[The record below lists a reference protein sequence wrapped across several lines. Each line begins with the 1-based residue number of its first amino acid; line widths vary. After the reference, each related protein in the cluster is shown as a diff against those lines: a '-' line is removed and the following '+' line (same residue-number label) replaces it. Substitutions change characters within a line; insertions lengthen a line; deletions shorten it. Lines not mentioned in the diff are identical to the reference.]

1 MAGQLSYVLV
11 TPYALK
17 KARLGGIVS
26 RLLSRTGL
34 ELEAARLISADAE
47 EAARYAEG
55 MSGPL
60 EEYLCSRLPEGAAAL
75 LLLKGEAAIAKTL
88 DVVGDFGVS
97 GSIRDTFGD
106 LITDAAGQVV
116 FYEPAVIAPQD
127 EATAERDLL
136 LLAGLTEGD
145 QLEAQPH
152 AGERTLVL
160 IKPDNFR
167 FPNTRPGGV
176 IDVFSRAGLELA
188 AIKVHRMSVA
198 EASAFYGPV
207 LEVLKATMGGR
218 AAAIAREAV
227 GNELNLPVSTEL
239 EEQMAALLGPL
250 DAQSRWE
257 SLVAFM
263 SGARPSD
270 TPEME
275 QSRPGTEKIVALI
288 YEGPHAIR
296 KIRELLGATNP
307 ANAALGTIRREFG
320 ESMMINAA
328 HASDSPEN
336 ARREIDLLNLHENN
350 LKPVVAPFFRR
361 NGASR
366 LTPALHQP
374 A

>member
-1 MAGQLSYVLV
+1 MAEQLSYVLV

-34 ELEAARLISADAE
+34 ELEGARLITPDAGD
-47 EAARYAEG
+47 AARYAEEADEL
-55 MSGPL
+55 L
-60 EEYLCSRLPEGAAAL
+60 EAYLCSRLPEGAAAL
-75 LLLKGEAAIAKTL
+75 LLLKGEAAVAKTL
-88 DVVGDFGVS
+88 EAVGDFGVS

-116 FYEPAVIAPQD
+116 FYEPAVIAPPD
-127 EATAERDLL
+127 ALAAERDLS
-136 LLAGLTEGD
+136 LLADWTAGD
-145 QLEAQPH
+145 QLPPGTPNE
-152 AGERTLVL
+152 ETTLVL

-167 FPNTRPGGV
+167 YPNYRPGSV

-188 AIKVHRMSVA
+188 ALKVHHMSVA
-198 EASAFYGPV
+198 EACAFYGPV

-218 AAAIAREAV
+218 AAAIAREAIAR
-227 GNELNLPVSTEL
+227 ELDLPVPAEL

-270 TPEME
+270 TPESE
-275 QSRPGTEKIVALI
+275 QTRPGTEKIVALI
-288 YEGPHAIR
+288 YRGRHAVR

-307 ANAALGTIRREFG
+307 ANAAQGTIRREFG

-336 ARREIDLLNLHENN
+336 ARREIALLNLHENN

-361 NGASR
+361 NDTPR